1 MIIRKKEGGGIEKYS
16 GRKKRKRGTRNEIN
30 DNSKGGEIVFEMIA
44 TPHQAA

>member
-1 MIIRKKEGGGIEKYS
+1 MKNIEKFGKNRG
-16 GRKKRKRGTRNEIN
+16 GREGKKKRKRETKFN